1 MATVDIYAI
10 TDKLDD
16 TLLKVL
22 ATRLEAR
29 GQHPRFQAMLTEYL
43 DAMNI
48 DVARTILDIGC
59 GTGVA
64 ARAIARRKGFT
75 GRVTGI
81 DLSAGLVQVAERL
94 SRTEG
99 VSERIQFVVGDT
111 RLLDIPDET
120 FDAVVAHT
128 LVSHVDDPLLVVK
141 EAARV
146 VKRGGTVG
154 IFDGDYASITFDH
167 PNPAKGK
174 SYDEALISAIVSSP
188 RVMRQMPRL
197 LSQSGLELVAS
208 FQHVLAEIG
217 SADFWLSALE
227 SFRKLIPK
235 AGAMSEQEAAGWVA
249 GLLEDSRNGVFFAAC
264 NYYSYVATRP
274 QSLL

>member
-1 MATVDIYAI
+1 MATIDVYAI

-16 TLLKVL
+16 TLLHVV

-29 GQHPRFQAMLTEYL
+29 GQNPRFLTMLTEYL
-43 DAMNI
+43 DAMHI
-48 DVARTILDIGC
+48 DTARTILDLGC

-81 DLSAGLVQVAERL
+81 DLSAGLLQFADRI
-94 SRTEG
+94 SATEG
-99 VSERIQFVVGDT
+99 VGEQIQFIVGDT
-111 RLLDIPDET
+111 RLLNIPDEA

-128 LVSHVDDPLLVVK
+128 VVSHVNDPLLALK

-146 VKRGGTVG
+146 VRRGGTIG

-167 PNPAKGK
+167 PDPAKGK
-174 SYDEALISAIVSSP
+174 YYDEALIGAIVTSP

-197 LSQSGLELVAS
+197 LSEAGLEIIAS
-208 FQHVLAEIG
+208 FQHVVADIG
-217 SADFWLSALE
+217 RADFWLSALE
-227 SFRKLIPK
+227 AYRKLVPK
-235 AGAMSEQEAAGWVA
+235 AGAMSEEEAAVWINGR
-249 GLLEDSRNGVFFAAC
+249 LEDSQNGVFFAAC
-264 NYYSYVATRP
+264 NYYSYVVRRRN
-274 QSLL
+274 

>member
-48 DVARTILDIGC
+48 DVASTILDIGC

-120 FDAVVAHT
+120 FEAVVAHT

-146 VKRGGTVG
+146 VKRGE
-154 IFDGDYASITFDH
+154 TFNIARFLGL
-167 PNPAKGK
+167 P
-174 SYDEALISAIVSSP
+174 SYTSP
-188 RVMRQMPRL
+188 LRRVYTLQ
-197 LSQSGLELVAS
+197 
-208 FQHVLAEIG
+208 
-217 SADFWLSALE
+217 
-227 SFRKLIPK
+227 
-235 AGAMSEQEAAGWVA
+235 
-249 GLLEDSRNGVFFAAC
+249 
-264 NYYSYVATRP
+264 
-274 QSLL
+274 